1 MNLALERC
9 LATHYPL
16 LISASCAFAS
26 CAPVRCLE
34 RVQQTARGDYTCACM
49 SPKGRW
55 VYCVG
60 EDGEMLCFDAAT
72 AELERTLKVSE
83 KEVIGLA
90 HHPHR

>member
-1 MNLALERC
+1 MYLYHVAV
-9 LATHYPL
+9 PL
-16 LISASCAFAS
+16 QS
-26 CAPVRCLE
+26 VR
-34 RVQQTARGDYTCACM
+34 ADFTCACL

-72 AELERTLKVSE
+72 AEVERTLKVSE
-83 KEVIGLA
+83 QEVIGLA